1 MHLKQL
7 KLSGF
12 KSFVDPTTI
21 PFCSQ
26 LIAVVGPNGCGK
38 SNIIDAV
45 RWVMGEGSAK
55 NLRGESM
62 ADVIFKGSSSRK
74 SIGQASV
81 EMVFDNSLGRLGGAY
96 ASYQEIAVKRSVTLD
111 GDSFYY
117 LNGTKCRRRDITD
130 IFLGTGAQARGYSI
144 IGQDTISRLVE
155 ARPEDLR
162 AYLEE
167 AAGVSKYKDRRRE
180 TMTRIGHTRENL
192 ARVAD
197 IRDELA
203 KQIGKLER
211 QAKAAERYKLL
222 KQNERDCKAQILAL
236 KWQALILEQ
245 EKLNSE
251 LLKAQQNHGTDQLK
265 ITDLVKENANLR
277 EKLFNAEEDFQQE
290 QLRFYQLNT
299 EIARLEEAIQQKN
312 REKSQQLQDKQ
323 QIEADIALAILQ
335 LNHDVETLNA
345 NDKKLIEYQEE
356 VNRLQAE
363 FDKFQIILN
372 DKELK
377 KSNLLGQW
385 QEAQALDNKLKREE
399 EIHKINLKHLK
410 DRYEHLSLSYL
421 KSKKEQEE
429 IVVDT
434 FADELKILEAQ
445 LEDLIKLKED
455 NLSDVKHLTE
465 KLTKDRQE
473 LTTIEQQLR
482 LTEDNVKKLVTEE
495 ASLLAALNT
504 ALQKESFAPEKLSQW
519 AKNLRL
525 TETFKVPDKWLKSC
539 EMVLGD
545 NLYAIVLD
553 SIKELIPLLS
563 DLKGRDVLFIEKGPL
578 SSSNNNYPRL
588 LDMLE
593 WIVPCQLN
601 ALDDIFAA
609 DNLAEALSWLPN
621 LNKNESIVTPDG
633 YWLGHGFIRVH
644 GEIKDD
650 NLGLLVRKQALT
662 KLKVT
667 LNLEQ
672 EKLTTLKNSRDKL
685 YADMAENDRVKSL
698 AENALKLTHEDLRN
712 IETSL
717 NNKSV
722 SSQNLLN
729 RRDKLI
735 DESKDLELA
744 IEDLMA
750 EIIIA
755 ENKWQ
760 LSADAIKPQ
769 EEKLNNLNSLKSSIE
784 EEFSS
789 ARHNVDA
796 LRDALHQAL
805 LNSEKEALVIK
816 QLQENITRIKCNID
830 NLNERLIKLKA
841 LVEKSISAEQDN
853 TNLDEKLKLHQQ
865 LEISLA
871 NKKMLVDDLQKNLNE
886 NERAEKEAGQTSGVL
901 QEKIQQQQLQVQA
914 LSLNAKNIALLLKEL
929 DSDANDLIAKMD
941 SNAMVPI
948 FEKNLIDIVEKI
960 SKLGDINLIAI
971 DEYKTELERKQSLDA
986 QYQDLIDALAILDT
1000 AIAKMDKETKIRLKD
1015 TFDRLNEAFQ
1025 KLFPR
1030 LFGGG
1035 RAKLEL
1041 TCDNLLE
1048 AGIIVMAEPPGKR
1061 NSSIHM
1067 LSGGEKAMT
1076 AVALVFAIFQLNPS
1090 PFCMLD
1096 EVDAPL
1102 DEANIRRFCDL
1113 VKEMSQLVQFL
1124 FITHN
1129 KVTMEMADH
1138 LIGVTMREPGVSRVV
1153 TVDVEALVN
1162 STTAEL
1168 SS

>member
-55 NLRGESM
+55 HLRGESM

-81 EMVFDNSLGRLGGAY
+81 ELIFDNSLGRLGGAY
-96 ASYQEIAVKRSVTLD
+96 SSYQEIAVKRSVTLD
-111 GDSFYY
+111 GDSSYY
-117 LNGTKCRRRDITD
+117 LNGTRCRRRDITD

-197 IRDELA
+197 IRDELS
-203 KQIGKLER
+203 KQIGRLER

-222 KQNERDCKAQILAL
+222 KQNERLCKAQILAL
-236 KWQALILEQ
+236 KWQALIREQ
-245 EKLNSE
+245 EKLNGE
-251 LLKAQQNHGTDQLK
+251 LLKSQQSHEKDQLK
-265 ITDLVKENANLR
+265 ITELVKENCNLR
-277 EKLFNAEEDFQQE
+277 EKLFNAEEDFQNE

-299 EIARLEEAIQQKN
+299 EIARLEESIQQQN
-312 REKSQQLQDKQ
+312 REKKKQLEDKQ
-323 QIEADIALAILQ
+323 QIEADIEIATGQ
-335 LNHDVETLNA
+335 LNHDEEMLKA
-345 NDKKLIEYQEE
+345 NDKKLIEYQDK
-356 VNRLQAE
+356 VNFLQVE
-363 FDKFQIILN
+363 FDNYQIILN

-377 KSNLLGQW
+377 KSTLNGQW
-385 QEAQALDNKLKREE
+385 QEAQTLDNKLEREE
-399 EIHKINLKHLK
+399 EINNLHLKHIK
-410 DRYEHLSLSYL
+410 ERYEQLSLSIL

-429 IVVDT
+429 IVDDAFT
-434 FADELKILEAQ
+434 DELKILETQ
-445 LEDLIKLKED
+445 NEELIKLKEA
-455 NLSDVKHLTE
+455 NLNNVKNITE
-465 KLTKDRQE
+465 KSTMLRQE
-473 LTTIEQQLR
+473 LTTVEQTLR
-482 LTEDNVKKLVTEE
+482 LTEDNVKKLVTKE
-495 ASLLAALNT
+495 ASLLASLNT

-519 AKNLRL
+519 AINPRL
-525 TETFKVPDKWLKSC
+525 TETFKVQDKWLKAC

-553 SIKELIPLLS
+553 SIKEILPALS
-563 DLKGRDVLFIEKGPL
+563 DLKGRDVLFIEKGQL
-578 SSSNNNYPRL
+578 STNKDSYPRL
-588 LDMLE
+588 LDMIE

-601 ALDDIFAA
+601 GLDDIFAA
-609 DNLAEALSWLPN
+609 DNLADAFAWLPN
-621 LNKNESIVTPDG
+621 LNKNQSIVTPDG
-633 YWLGHGFIRVH
+633 YWLSHGFIRVY
-644 GEIKDD
+644 GETKDD
-650 NLGLLVRKQALT
+650 DLGLLVRKQALNE
-662 KLKVT
+662 LKT
-667 LNLEQ
+667 QLELEQ
-672 EKLTTLKNSRDKL
+672 EKLSTLKNSRDKL
-685 YADMAENDRVKSL
+685 YADMAENDRIKSL
-698 AENALKLTHEDLRN
+698 AETTLALSHEDLRN
-712 IETSL
+712 NETSL
-717 NNKSV
+717 NNKRQA
-722 SSQNLLN
+722 SQISLN
-729 RRDKLI
+729 RKAKLI
-735 DESKDLELA
+735 DEAKDLGLA

-769 EEKLNNLNSLKSSIE
+769 KEKLTNLESLKLSSE
-784 EEFSS
+784 EEYAS
-789 ARHNVDA
+789 ARHNLDS

-805 LNSEKEALVIK
+805 LISEKEALVVK
-816 QLQENITRIKCNID
+816 QLQENITRIKRNID
-830 NLNERLIKLKA
+830 SLNDRLIKLKI
-841 LVEKSISAEQDN
+841 LNEKSIGEQKDN
-853 TNLDEKLKLHQQ
+853 TILDEKLKIHQQ

-871 NKKMLVDDLQKNLNE
+871 NKKVLVDDLQKCLNE
-886 NERAEKEAGQTSGVL
+886 NERAEKEATVLVSTL
-901 QEKIQQQQLQVQA
+901 QEKIQQLQLQVQA
-914 LSLNAKNIALLLKEL
+914 LVLNAENIVLLLKDL
-929 DSDANDLIAKMD
+929 DSEPNDLIENLD
-941 SNAMVPI
+941 LDVTVQI
-948 FEKNLIDIVEKI
+948 LEKNLLEIVEKI
-960 SKLGDINLIAI
+960 SRLGDINLIAI
-971 DEYKTELERKQSLDA
+971 EEYKTELERKQNLDA
-986 QYQDLIDALAILDT
+986 QYQDLIDALATLDA
-1000 AIAKMDKETKIRLKD
+1000 AIAKMDKETKIRLQD

-1162 STTAEL
+1162 STHAEL